1 MAEDW
6 VVGGAGVRGCKNVS
20 QTYGTM
26 SVALTIWERGR
37 GDVAGNC
44 KGTIKSTA
52 KQIGKINIHPGDY
65 KAQCEPRSYE

>member
-37 GDVAGNC
+37 GDVAGNY
-44 KGTIKSTA
+44 KGTLKSTG
-52 KQIGKINIHPGDY
+52 KEIGK
-65 KAQCEPRSYE
+65 